1 MIYSNN
7 SSNDITTNN
16 NNNNEYSRDTIL
28 KLMQSLK
35 LTGMKESYDETIA
48 DTIRRKASNSYCL
61 HQLLKEESKA
71 RALKAVAARIKMAR
85 FPVMKDLDNFIFT
98 GTPINQEQVMQLY
111 SAEFVTT
118 SRNVILVGG
127 PGTGKTHL
135 ALALSAKA
143 VRKGFK
149 ARFFNL
155 VDLANQ
161 LEIEKSNN
169 RAGRL
174 AKQLEKLDLLVLDE
188 LGYIP
193 FSENGGKLLFHLLSK
208 LYEKSSIIITTN
220 LTFAE
225 WPKVLSNNKMT
236 AALLDRLCHNC
247 DIIET
252 GNESYRMKKR
262 K

>member
-1 MIYSNN
+1 M
-7 SSNDITTNN
+7 N
-16 NNNNEYSRDTIL
+16 NNNNECSRDDIL
-28 KLMQSLK
+28 TLMKNLK
-35 LTGMKESYDETIA
+35 LTGMMESYDETIA
-48 DTIRRKASNSYCL
+48 DTIRRKATNSYCL
-61 HQLLKEESKA
+61 HQLFKAEVKA
-71 RALKAVAARIKMAR
+71 RTLKAIAARIKIAQ
-85 FPVMKDLDNFIFT
+85 FPAIKDLDNFIFT
-98 GTPINQEQVMQLY
+98 GTPISQEQVMQLY
-111 SAEFVTT
+111 STEFVNT
-118 SRNVILVGG
+118 SRNIILVGG

-161 LEIEKSNN
+161 LEIEKTNN

-193 FSENGGKLLFHLLSK
+193 FSENGGKLVFHLLSK
-208 LYEKSSIIITTN
+208 VYEKTSVIITTN

-225 WPKVLSNNKMT
+225 WPKVFSNNKMT
-236 AALLDRLCHNC
+236 VALLDRLCHNC

>member
-1 MIYSNN
+1 M
-7 SSNDITTNN
+7 NDQHD
-16 NNNNEYSRDTIL
+16 YSREEIL
-28 KLMQSLK
+28 KLIKSLK
-35 LTGMKESYDETIA
+35 LIGMMESYDEIIS
-48 DTIRRKASNSYCL
+48 DTIRRKATSSYCL
-61 HQLLKEESKA
+61 HQLLKAEVKT
-71 RALKAVAARIKMAR
+71 RTLKALQARIRSAH

-111 SAEFVTT
+111 SSEFVKT
-118 SRNVILVGG
+118 SRNIILVGG

-169 RAGRL
+169 RSGKL
-174 AKQLEKLDLLVLDE
+174 AKQVEKLDVLVLDE
-188 LGYIP
+188 LGYMP
-193 FSENGGKLLFHLLSK
+193 FSKNGGQLVFHLLSK
-208 LYEKSSIIITTN
+208 VYEKTSVIITTN

-225 WPKVLSNNKMT
+225 WPKVFDSTKMT

-252 GNESYRMKKR
+252 GNESYRMR
-262 K
+262 KHS